1 MGEAGLM
8 SVFAVS
14 AYVCF
19 FAGAMGHDP
28 SFTFCALLAFAASL
42 VAAIILNRHY
52 ERPCDYR
59 RRRHLGP
66 TKFGLLM
73 AIWPLDDK
81 EMQSHARRIAS
92 TPSIQT
98 VSALHLLARIFVTR
112 TPIFLKMRMVIV
124 ASM

>member
-1 MGEAGLM
+1 MLLSKPTFKEGQHRKAHRRLEIHDVGEAGLM

-42 VAAIILNRHY
+42 AAAIILNRHY

-92 TPSIQT
+92 TPSIQ
-98 VSALHLLARIFVTR
+98 R
-112 TPIFLKMRMVIV
+112 
-124 ASM
+124 